1 MYIYIQSLQLRPHG
15 LFQFRYKFL
24 KKEILYWHLT
34 RMFAEGQIRRKTCT
48 YTGTQT
54 YKEFN
59 KTINFYLLLFLS
71 SLIKRN
77 YRYEFLYGGQIM

>member
-1 MYIYIQSLQLRPHG
+1 
-15 LFQFRYKFL
+15 
-24 KKEILYWHLT
+24 
-34 RMFAEGQIRRKTCT
+34 MFAEGQIRRKTCT